1 MNGFDGVLFDMDG
14 VIFDSERVSVRCWN
28 QAAAQLG
35 ISEER
40 MWQVKLQITG
50 TTAANCRRVLNAEF
64 ADVPGFEYDSFRG
77 EYERFYNEVL
87 NQGGIPLKPGARE
100 LLIWLREHG
109 KKTGLASS
117 TYTEKL
123 MRQIAPSGIAVYFD
137 SIIGGD
143 QVTKSKPDPEIYL
156 KSLKRLGLDPEKTFG
171 IEDSYN
177 GVRSQH
183 AAGLHPI
190 MVPDILP
197 VTEEMRS
204 LAEWILD
211 DLQAVQ
217 HFFSEMNIQQALSV
231 RSFPVMQQEALT

>member
-1 MNGFDGVLFDMDG
+1 MQMNGFDGVLFDMDG
-14 VIFDSERVSVRCWN
+14 VIFDSERVSLRCWN
-28 QAAAQLG
+28 QAAARLG

-50 TTAANCRRVLNAEF
+50 TTAANCRRVLNMEF
-64 ADVPGFEYDSFRG
+64 ADVAGFEYETFRG
-77 EYERFYNEVL
+77 EYERFYNGYLER
-87 NQGGIPLKPGARE
+87 GEIPLKPGARE
-100 LLIWLREHG
+100 LLIWLRKHG

-123 MRQIAPSGIAVYFD
+123 LRQMAPSGIAPLFD
-137 SIIGGD
+137 SILGGD

-156 KSLKRLGLDPEKTFG
+156 KSLERLQLNPARTFG

-177 GVRSQH
+177 GIRSLC
-183 AAGLHPI
+183 AAGLHPV

-204 LAEWILD
+204 RAEWILD
-211 DLQAVQ
+211 DLHAVQ
-217 HFFSEMNIQQALSV
+217 SLFSNMDGQ
-231 RSFPVMQQEALT
+231 